1 MAHGNERIKIR
12 EKDQGQGVVM
22 IKKMGFYQSL
32 RNLIKQE
39 ISGFRSTSNLSK
51 FYNNSE
57 LQHSDHIQEHWN
69 YWNRKEINV
78 T

>member
-1 MAHGNERIKIR
+1 MTQRYEADILAHGNERIKIR
-12 EKDQGQGVVM
+12 EKDKGQGVVM

-57 LQHSDHIQEHWN
+57 LQHSDHIQEH
-69 YWNRKEINV
+69 
-78 T
+78 